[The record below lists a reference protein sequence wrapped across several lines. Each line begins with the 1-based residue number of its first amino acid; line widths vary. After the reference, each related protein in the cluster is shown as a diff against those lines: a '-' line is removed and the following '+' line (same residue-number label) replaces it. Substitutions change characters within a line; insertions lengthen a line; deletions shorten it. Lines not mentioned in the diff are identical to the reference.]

1 MAHPRSRT
9 TPEPFVWLL
18 FSAGGVV
25 AALVLPVLL
34 VLFGLAIPLGWVD
47 APSHAH
53 LLAVLRNPLTKL
65 GLIVI
70 CALALVHAAHRLRF
84 TVEHG
89 LQLRRYDGIIA
100 TVCYGGALLGIVAA
114 VYLLL
119 ATIRG

>member
-1 MAHPRSRT
+1 MAHPRNRASM
-9 TPEPFVWLL
+9 EPFVWLM
-18 FSAGGVV
+18 FSSGGVV

-47 APSHAH
+47 APSHEH
-53 LLAVLRNPLTKL
+53 LLTVLRHPLTKL
-65 GLIVI
+65 GLIII

-100 TVCYGGALLGIVAA
+100 TVCYGGALVGIVAA
-114 VYLLL
+114 AYLLL
-119 ATIRG
+119 ATIRS